1 MVLGLLLA
9 RAGVEVTVLE
19 KHADFLRDFR
29 GDTVH
34 PSTLTLLD
42 ELGLSEQFD
51 LMPHRD
57 FDKLSFTINDEVV
70 QFADFGQI
78 RWPHKC
84 VRMVPQWDFL
94 KLLADEATTE
104 PTFHLRMETRVT
116 SLIKEGGRVV
126 GVRYLTK
133 AGETGEIRADL
144 TVGCDGRHSKV
155 QTEAGLEVRETPV
168 PVDAWWFTLPRN
180 GGTDLEGGVGRFYPG
195 HMFVMQDRG
204 DHWQV
209 AYFFRKGTN
218 EQRRTEP
225 IAVFQDQ
232 IAKLM
237 PWLAD
242 GVRDLRAWKDIP
254 FLDVRVNRL
263 RRWYAPGVLCIG
275 DAAHAMSPA
284 GGPGVNLA
292 VQDAVAAARVLAPA
306 LLRGGGVTSRELAKI
321 QSRRAMPAMV
331 IQSLQR
337 VLHRT
342 VFEPVLKATG
352 DLKMPLLARLII
364 RYPYLRRGPAYLI
377 GVGPRPEHA
386 PEYARR
392 PAPVA

>member
-9 RAGVEVTVLE
+9 RAGVQVTVLE

-51 LMPHRD
+51 QMPHRD
-57 FDKLSFTINDEVV
+57 FDKLSFTINDQIV
-70 QFADFGQI
+70 QFADFSQLN
-78 RWPHKC
+78 WPHKC

-94 KLLADEATTE
+94 NLLAKEAANE
-104 PTFHLRMETRVT
+104 STFHLAMETTVT
-116 SLIKEGGRVV
+116 GLIKQDGRVV
-126 GVRYLTK
+126 GVRYQTR
-133 AGETGEIRADL
+133 AGETGEIRAAL
-144 TVGCDGRHSKV
+144 TVGCDGRHSKIRID
-155 QTEAGLEVRETPV
+155 AGLPIRETPV
-168 PVDAWWFTLPRN
+168 PVDAWWFTLARN
-180 GGTDLEGGVGRFYPG
+180 GDTDLEGGVGRFYPG

-204 DHWQV
+204 DYWQV
-209 AYFFRKGTN
+209 AYFFQKGTN
-218 EQRRTEP
+218 TQRRTEP
-225 IAVFQDQ
+225 ITIFQEQ

-237 PWLAD
+237 PWVAD
-242 GVRDLRAWKDIP
+242 GVKALKSWDDIP

-292 VQDAVAAARVLAPA
+292 VQDAVASARVLAPA
-306 LLRGGGVTSRELAKI
+306 LLRGTVTQRDLAKI

-331 IQSLQR
+331 IQTLQR
-337 VLHRT
+337 VLHAT
-342 VFEPVLKATG
+342 VFVPVLEATG
-352 DLKMPLLARLII
+352 DLKMPLLAKLIM
-364 RYPYLRRGPAYLI
+364 RYPFLRKMPARMI
-377 GVGPRPEHA
+377 GIGPRPEHA
-386 PEYARR
+386 PAYARR
-392 PAPVA
+392 PAPVP